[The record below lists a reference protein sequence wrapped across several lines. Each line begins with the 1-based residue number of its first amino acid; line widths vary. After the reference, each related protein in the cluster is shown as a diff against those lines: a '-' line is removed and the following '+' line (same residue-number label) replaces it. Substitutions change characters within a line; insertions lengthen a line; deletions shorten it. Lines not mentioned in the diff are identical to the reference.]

1 MDPSSIRVDFLVLGA
16 GVAGLMFALEAA
28 RHGRVL
34 VVSKTARE
42 ESNTRYAQG
51 GIAAVWSP
59 EDKVEAH
66 VDDTLVAGAGLC
78 RRDAVEQTVREAPDA
93 VRAIIDLGVRFS
105 RRESNPE
112 EYDLHREGG
121 HSKRRILHTDDL
133 TGAEIVRA
141 LLAAADAEP
150 NVEILEHHHAV
161 DLVTHNS
168 LARHTSGVPEDPDRV
183 VGAYLL
189 DANTGDVKAV
199 AARVVALCTGGAGK
213 VYLYTSNPDI
223 ASGDGVAMAW
233 RAGAR
238 IANMEFVQFHP
249 TILFHPH
256 AKGFLISE
264 ALRGEGGKLVLNTGE
279 RFMPRYDERAELAP
293 RDIVTRAIDA
303 ELKRRGD
310 DCVYLDMRHL
320 DRATLQ
326 HKFPNIYARCAEL
339 GIDMATQ
346 PIPVVPAAHYF
357 CGGVQTDLQ
366 GESSIVNLFAIGE
379 CACTGL
385 HGANRLASNSL
396 LEALVFARHA
406 VATAVARLPEIA
418 MPAHIPPWDPGK
430 AVDSDEQ
437 VVITQT
443 WDEVR
448 RFMWNY
454 VGIVRTHR
462 RLMRARARIEL
473 VREEIND
480 YYWDFK
486 LTAPLLELRNLATVA
501 DLVIESALRRKESRG
516 LHYRLDFPN
525 PDPRWIRDTVLRR
538 RT

>member
-1 MDPSSIRVDFLVLGA
+1 MDASAQRVDFLVLGA

-34 VVSKTARE
+34 VVSKTDRE

-59 EDKVEAH
+59 EDHLEAH
-66 VDDTLVAGAGLC
+66 VEDTLVAGAGLC
-78 RRDAVEQTVREAPDA
+78 RREAVEQTVREAPE
-93 VRAIIDLGVRFS
+93 RIRDLIERGVQFS
-105 RRESNPE
+105 RREHHPA

-121 HSKRRILHTDDL
+121 HSKRRILHADDL

-150 NVEILEHHHAV
+150 NIEILEHHHAV

-168 LARHTSGVPEDPDRV
+168 LARRTGAVPEDPDRV

-189 DANTGDVKAV
+189 DAHSGDVHAV
-199 AARVVALCTGGAGK
+199 AAKVVALCTGGAGK
-213 VYLYTSNPDI
+213 VYLYTTNPDI

-249 TILFHPH
+249 TCLYHPH

-279 RFMPRYDERAELAP
+279 RFMPRYDERGELAP
-293 RDIVTRAIDA
+293 RDIVARAIDA

-310 DCVYLDMRHL
+310 DCVYLDMTHL
-320 DRATLQ
+320 ERAELQ
-326 HKFPNIYARCAEL
+326 HKFPNIYARCLEL

-357 CGGVQTDLQ
+357 CGGVQTDLAA
-366 GESSIVNLFAIGE
+366 ESSLRNLFAIGE

-396 LEALVFARHA
+396 LEALVFAKHA
-406 VATAVARLPEIA
+406 VATAVARLPDLGSDTE
-418 MPAHIPPWDPGK
+418 IPPWDPGR
-430 AVDSDEQ
+430 AVNSDEQ

-443 WDEVR
+443 WDEIR

-454 VGIVRTHR
+454 VGIVRTTR
-462 RLMRARARIEL
+462 RLLRARARVEA
-473 VREEIND
+473 VQEEIYD
-480 YYWDFK
+480 YYWDFT

-501 DLVIESALRRKESRG
+501 DLVIESALRRRESRG
-516 LHYRLDFPN
+516 LHYTLDYPGA
-525 PDPRWIRDTVLRR
+525 DPRWIRDTVLRR
-538 RT
+538 RL

>member
-1 MDPSSIRVDFLVLGA
+1 MEPSSGHTDFLVLGA

-34 VVSKTARE
+34 LVSKTDKE

-59 EDKVEAH
+59 EDNLENH
-66 VDDTLVAGAGLC
+66 VTDTLVAGAGLC
-78 RRDAVEQTVREAPDA
+78 RREAVEQTVREAPER
-93 VRAIIDLGVRFS
+93 VRALIERGVQFS
-105 RRESNPE
+105 RREHDPS

-121 HSKRRILHTDDL
+121 HSKRRILHADDL

-141 LLAAADAEP
+141 LLAAAEAEP

-168 LARHTSGVPEDPDRV
+168 LARRSGDVPEDPDRV
-183 VGAYLL
+183 LGAYLL
-189 DANTGDVKAV
+189 DAKSGEVRAV
-199 AARVVALCTGGAGK
+199 SARIVALCTGGAGK

-238 IANMEFVQFHP
+238 VANMEFVQFHP
-249 TILFHPH
+249 TCLYHPH

-293 RDIVTRAIDA
+293 RDIVARDIDA

-310 DCVYLDMRHL
+310 DCVYLDMTHL
-320 DRATLQ
+320 GRDELQ
-326 HKFPNIYARCAEL
+326 HKFPNIYARCFEL
-339 GIDMATQ
+339 GIDMATH

-357 CGGVQTDLQ
+357 CGGVQTDLAA
-366 GESSIVNLFAIGE
+366 ESNIRNLFAIGE
-379 CACTGL
+379 CASTGL

-406 VATAVARLPEIA
+406 VLTAVERLPDV
-418 MPAHIPPWDPGK
+418 PAHVEIPPWDPGR

-443 WDEVR
+443 WDEIR

-454 VGIVRTHR
+454 VGIVRSTR
-462 RLMRARARIEL
+462 RLMRARARVEA
-473 VREEIND
+473 VQEEIYD
-480 YYWDFK
+480 YYWDFT

-501 DLVIESALRRKESRG
+501 DLVISSALRRRESRG
-516 LHYRLDFPN
+516 LHFTLDYPSS
-525 PDPRWIRDTVLRR
+525 DPRWIQDTVLRR
-538 RT
+538 RL

>member
-1 MDPSSIRVDFLVLGA
+1 MDSSPHHVDFLVLGA

-28 RHGRVL
+28 GRGRVL
-34 VVSKTARE
+34 VVSKTDRE

-51 GIAAVWSP
+51 GIAAVWSA
-59 EDKVEAH
+59 EDNVEAH
-66 VDDTLVAGAGLC
+66 VSDTLVAGAGLC
-78 RRDAVEQTVREAPDA
+78 RRDAVEQTVREAPE
-93 VRAIIDLGVRFS
+93 RIRDLIERGVQFS
-105 RRESNPE
+105 RRDQHPA

-121 HSKRRILHTDDL
+121 HSARRILHADDL

-141 LLAAADAEP
+141 LLAACDAEP
-150 NVEILEHHHAV
+150 NIEIVEHHHAV

-168 LARHTSGVPEDPDRV
+168 LARRHGDVPEEPDRV

-189 DANTGDVKAV
+189 DAKKGEVLAV
-199 AARVVALCTGGAGK
+199 SARIVALCTGGAGK

-264 ALRGEGGKLVLNTGE
+264 ALRGEGGKLVLKTGE

-293 RDIVTRAIDA
+293 RDIVARAIDA

-310 DCVYLDMRHL
+310 DCVYLDMTHL
-320 DRATLQ
+320 GRTELQ
-326 HKFPNIYARCAEL
+326 HKFPNIFARCLEL
-339 GIDMATQ
+339 GIDMATH

-357 CGGVQTDLQ
+357 CGGVQTDLS
-366 GESSIVNLFAIGE
+366 GETSISNLFAIGE
-379 CACTGL
+379 CASTGL

-396 LEALVFARHA
+396 LEALVFAKHA
-406 VATAVARLPEIA
+406 VATAVLRLPDVPGGGE
-418 MPAHIPPWDPGK
+418 IPPWDPGR

-443 WDEVR
+443 WDEIR

-454 VGIVRTHR
+454 VGIVRTTR
-462 RLMRARARIEL
+462 RLLRARARIEA
-473 VREEIND
+473 VQEEIYD
-480 YYWDFK
+480 YYWDFT

-501 DLVIESALRRKESRG
+501 DLVIDSALRRRESRG
-516 LHYRLDFPN
+516 LHFTLDYPGA
-525 PDPRWIRDTVLRR
+525 DPRWIRDTVLRR
-538 RT
+538 RL